1 MSGRSLR
8 ARALLHPIRVRLV
21 TALQDRQL
29 TPRQLSA
36 YLQDVPLTTLYRHL
50 NLLLEAG
57 MLEVVAERRVHG
69 TVERVFTVV
78 EAATYLS
85 EEDRAQLTAE
95 DITGLVGALTGA
107 VQETFYR
114 YVRYAPLPPP
124 EGDISFMVRS
134 LQLTPEQYQALRQ
147 YLLQLMRSESSKEST
162 MGPPRRMVAFFSAP
176 DYEPSKKSADE
187 S

>member
-1 MSGRSLR
+1 MPGRSLR
-8 ARALLHPIRVRLV
+8 ARALLHPIRVRIV

-36 YLQDVPLTTLYRHL
+36 FLDDVPLTTLYRHI

-85 EEDRAQLTAE
+85 EEDRALLTAE
-95 DITGLVGALTGA
+95 DITGLVGALSGA
-107 VQETFYR
+107 VQEVFHR
-114 YVRYAPLPPP
+114 YVRNMPLPPP
-124 EGDISFMVRS
+124 PGEVSFLVRS
-134 LQLTPEQYQALRQ
+134 LYVTEEQYQALRQ
-147 YLLQLMRSESSKEST
+147 YLLELMHSPCNQAPEE
-162 MGPPRRMVAFFSAP
+162 GEQRRMIAFFSAP
-176 DYEPSKKSADE
+176 DREPEKKNPDE

>member
-1 MSGRSLR
+1 MPGRSLR
-8 ARALLHPIRVRLV
+8 ARALLHPIRVRII

-29 TPRQLSA
+29 TPRQLSV

-107 VQETFYR
+107 VQEVFYR
-114 YVRYAPLPPP
+114 YVRYASLPPP
-124 EGDISFMVRS
+124 TGDVSFMVRS
-134 LQLTPEQYQALRQ
+134 LNLTEEQYQALRQ
-147 YLLQLMRSESSKEST
+147 YLLQLLRFETGQEPVEGT
-162 MGPPRRMVAFFSAP
+162 PRRMVAFFSAP
-176 DYEPSKKSADE
+176 DYEPPKKSSDE

>member
-1 MSGRSLR
+1 MPGRSLR
-8 ARALLHPIRVRLV
+8 ARALLHPLRVRIV

-36 YLQDVPLTTLYRHL
+36 YLEDVPLTTLYRHI

-78 EAATYLS
+78 EAATYLT
-85 EEDRAQLTAE
+85 EEERSQLTAE
-95 DITGLVGALTGA
+95 DITGLVGALTGT
-107 VQETFYR
+107 VQEVFHR

-124 EGDISFMVRS
+124 KRDFSFMVRS
-134 LQLTPEQYQALRQ
+134 LHLSEERYQALRQ
-147 YLLQLMRSESSKEST
+147 YLLELMRMETSQVPQEGEQ
-162 MGPPRRMVAFFSAP
+162 RRMIAFFSAP
-176 DYEPSKKSADE
+176 DFEPQKKSGDDT
-187 S
+187 

>member
-1 MSGRSLR
+1 MPGRSLR
-8 ARALLHPIRVRLV
+8 ARALLHPIRVRIV

-36 YLQDVPLTTLYRHL
+36 FLDDVPLTTLYRHI

-78 EAATYLS
+78 EAATYLN
-85 EEDRAQLTAE
+85 EEDRASLTAE
-95 DITGLVGALTGA
+95 DITGLVGALSGV
-107 VQETFYR
+107 VQEVFHR
-114 YVRYAPLPPP
+114 YVRHTPLPPP
-124 EGDISFMVRS
+124 AGEVSFLVRS
-134 LQLTPEQYQALRQ
+134 LYLDEEQYQALRQ
-147 YLLQLMRSESSKEST
+147 YLLELMHSPGNQAPEAGEQ
-162 MGPPRRMVAFFSAP
+162 RRMIAFFSAP
-176 DYEPSKKSADE
+176 DREPEKKTSGD